1 VREDGTPDAAKM
13 GGGANA
19 LVGMGAAS
27 AGACLAGRASR
38 ASSLGRVGPSESWL
52 KRVAAYCTRSL
63 DCPYV

>member
-1 VREDGTPDAAKM
+1 M

-27 AGACLAGRASR
+27 ADARLGGLASR